1 MKLRVYNDLNFIFF
15 TPESY
20 LKFFNLFKLQ
30 SMQTPNQIK
39 PIFNS
44 SLDIP
49 NNIKFEA
56 HKHDIERISNF
67 FDDLYR
73 THKDSKLHLY
83 DSLGTLAVIQLEKN
97 QAWINPARINTKT
110 DFNFNCEIA
119 TTDALSKVDRKQ
131 TFILNDWIWNL
142 FWNSEE
148 LAIALCPE
156 DGHFKINYWPKPT
169 DPTHKKV
176 IFQLAACFIQGGK
189 ISTIATQLNISTTLV
204 RRFIGANITI
214 NNVEKINIW
223 DKHYTPPI
231 QNDQNEEVGFIK
243 DFFSSLRKKL
253 RL

>member
-1 MKLRVYNDLNFIFF
+1 MNLQTNSSLYSFIF
-15 TPESY
+15 TLENY
-20 LKFFNLFKLQ
+20 LNLLSPYKLQ
-30 SMQTPNQIK
+30 FMHTLEQAQ
-39 PIFNS
+39 PILNS

-49 NNIKFEA
+49 SSIKFEN
-56 HKHDIERISNF
+56 HKRDIERISNF
-67 FDDLYR
+67 FDDLYK

-83 DSLGTLAVIQLEKN
+83 DSVGTLAVIQLEKN
-97 QAWINPARINTKT
+97 QAWINPNRLHTKT

-119 TTDALSKVDRKQ
+119 TTDALSKVDRKK
-131 TFILNDWIWNL
+131 TLILNDWIWNL

-169 DPTHKKV
+169 NTTHKKT
-176 IFQLAACFIQGGK
+176 IFQLTACFIQGGK
-189 ISTIATQLNISTTLV
+189 ISTIATQLNIPITQV

-214 NNVEKINIW
+214 NNVEKISIW

-231 QNDQNEEVGFIK
+231 QNEQNEDVGFIK

>member
-1 MKLRVYNDLNFIFF
+1 MNLLINSNLDSILFSFTKYLEHFF
-15 TPESY
+15 
-20 LKFFNLFKLQ
+20 LHKLQ
-30 SMQTPNQIK
+30 FMHTQLKVQ
-39 PIFNS
+39 PILNS

-49 NNIKFEA
+49 SNIKFEK
-56 HKHDIERISNF
+56 HKSDIERISNF
-67 FDDLYR
+67 FDDLYK
-73 THKDSKLHLY
+73 THKDDKLHLY
-83 DSLGTLAVIQLEKN
+83 DSFGTLAVIQLEKN
-97 QAWINPARINTKT
+97 QAWIPSTRLNTQT

-131 TFILNDWIWNL
+131 TLILNDWIWNL

-169 DPTHKKV
+169 DTTHKK
-176 IFQLAACFIQGGK
+176 IILQLAACFIQGGK
-189 ISTIATQLNISTTLV
+189 ISTIATQLDIPLTQV

-214 NNVEKINIW
+214 NNIEKISIW

-231 QNDQNEEVGFIK
+231 QNEQEEVGFIK

>member
-1 MKLRVYNDLNFIFF
+1 MNLLINSNLDSILFSFTKYLEHFF
-15 TPESY
+15 
-20 LKFFNLFKLQ
+20 LHKLQ
-30 SMQTPNQIK
+30 FMHTQLKVQ
-39 PIFNS
+39 PILNS

-49 NNIKFEA
+49 SNIKFEK
-56 HKHDIERISNF
+56 HKSDIERISNF
-67 FDDLYR
+67 FDDLYK
-73 THKDSKLHLY
+73 THKDDKLHLY
-83 DSLGTLAVIQLEKN
+83 DSFGTLAVIQLEKN
-97 QAWINPARINTKT
+97 QAWIPAIRLNTQT

-131 TFILNDWIWNL
+131 TLILNDWIWNL

-169 DPTHKKV
+169 DTTHKKI

-189 ISTIATQLNISTTLV
+189 ISTIATQLNIPLTQV

-214 NNVEKINIW
+214 NNIEKISIW

-231 QNDQNEEVGFIK
+231 QNEQEEVGFIK